1 MNNRRERHV
10 VVAQVDRQSERKK
23 RNSVPHSVE
32 SMKKIIKTSCYI
44 AGALDMLSLM
54 ALDSEAIKQEI
65 CRLERTRRLMT
76 DRIRLIWK
84 KLDTLNEE
92 LRISEEGENSENRT
106 GI

>member
-44 AGALDMLSLM
+44 AGILDMLSLM
-54 ALDSEAIKQEI
+54 ALDSKAYWIPI
-65 CRLERTRRLMT
+65 AGVLLSTGWLVLVAHAT
-76 DRIRLIWK
+76 FNK
-84 KLDTLNEE
+84 KEE
-92 LRISEEGENSENRT
+92 KCYENTT
-106 GI
+106 GDPR